1 MSESGIFWKE
11 LSLDTNKSKDIFC
24 RGKDDDSI
32 TFNVKAIC
40 SESDEF
46 GILKQSSCQVPR
58 FSIKILPALVF
69 DNKLAFVVD
78 LTITQ
83 CNYQMRI
90 EPGERI
96 NLHCVYCGGE
106 TEITLKVTFK
116 RAK

>member
-1 MSESGIFWKE
+1 MSDSGIFWKE

-24 RGKDDDSI
+24 RGKDDGSMTT

-40 SESDEF
+40 TESEEF
-46 GILKQSSCQVPR
+46 GVPNKQISSCQVPR
-58 FSIKILPALVF
+58 YLIKILPALVF

-78 LTITQ
+78 LTVAQ

-106 TEITLKVTFK
+106 TEMTLKVN
-116 RAK
+116 